1 MANFATYV
9 FHLLT
14 KSRRN
19 SDISKEEAT
28 RIWGKVTREL
38 LKVFNKYED
47 GKDRLPISKLREAC
61 NQLHLYPSNSQVF
74 EMVQCAVEYGSPC
87 EPDHITFGEFCVLVT
102 ELQNHYAKISR
113 HPVPK
118 SLHRERT
125 LSNESRRW
133 KRRESMPNFEV
144 FLGGSC
150 NPTLWRQDIAIP
162 FFKEHEI
169 TFYNPQVQNWRPELM
184 ELEDQAKQNAD
195 VLFFVIDNVTRA
207 IASMIETAYLVGNF
221 ELNDL
226 RRARKILVDLIERNS
241 VPVFNTIESALKCTD
256 IILKQNLTVQELT
269 VEHGARPV
277 LHGYLK
283 VGEALLQMREA
294 FNSID
299 NTKAGTLSAA
309 DEEPLLD
316 RVVNSVR
323 WFMDSKY
330 TNITVMYICQVNL
343 DLLKKHGLSYFNPCG
358 DDWEQR
364 LIPIQVSAREKC
376 RLLLYIITNR
386 TTSIS
391 SMIEISEKGL
401 KDYNRGR
408 SYLMDLASRE
418 GIQLFEDIV
427 EAVNCAISFLTDAV

>member
-1 MANFATYV
+1 MKA
-9 FHLLT
+9 
-14 KSRRN
+14 
-19 SDISKEEAT
+19 
-28 RIWGKVTREL
+28 
-38 LKVFNKYED
+38 ED
-47 GKDRLPISKLREAC
+47 GREERAC
-61 NQLHLYPSNSQVF
+61 QIL
-74 EMVQCAVEYGSPC
+74 
-87 EPDHITFGEFCVLVT
+87 
-102 ELQNHYAKISR
+102 K
-113 HPVPK
+113 
-118 SLHRERT
+118 
-125 LSNESRRW
+125 
-133 KRRESMPNFEV
+133 
-144 FLGGSC
+144 
-150 NPTLWRQDIAIP
+150 
-162 FFKEHEI
+162 
-169 TFYNPQVQNWRPELM
+169 QVQNWRPELM

-323 WFMDSKY
+323 WFMDKLSTSSTCEITDETETRDVYLGGSCGDSKWREK
-330 TNITVMYICQVNL
+330 IAIP
-343 DLLKKHGLSYFNPCG
+343 LLRKHGLSYFNPCG

-391 SMIEISEKGL
+391 SMIEAGYYIGYGCRVVMCISEKGL